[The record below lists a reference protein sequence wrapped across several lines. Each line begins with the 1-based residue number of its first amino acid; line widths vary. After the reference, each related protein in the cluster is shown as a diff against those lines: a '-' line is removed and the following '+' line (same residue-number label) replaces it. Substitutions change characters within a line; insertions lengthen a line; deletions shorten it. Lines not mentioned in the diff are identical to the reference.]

1 MTFTHTITIVATFGS
16 DIQHDVSMRV
26 IKEYLEA
33 WRANVLA
40 GHSRNKVTITYEEEP
55 LTN

>member
-1 MTFTHTITIVATFGS
+1 MTFTHTITIKTTFGS

-33 WRANVLA
+33 WRATVLA
-40 GHSRNKVTITYEEEP
+40 GHPRNKVTITYEEEP